1 MASKILS
8 YQIIRRFSSARQAGH
23 AEPIVIRGIEY
34 PRDSFTNV
42 TPKILSFIG
51 KNKHNQEKHPLCLLK
66 KRITNYF
73 YTRFAGRTGNPIFS
87 MYDSIH
93 PVVTVHENFDSLLI
107 PKDHVSRSK
116 SDCYYINEKYL
127 LRAHTTAHQ
136 SELISMGLDNF
147 VVFGDTYRRDE
158 IDSSHYPV
166 FHQADSVRL
175 CNQNQLCMR
184 IQNEIEVFEKKPTE
198 EFSYKQPEHTL
209 DASKVVEQEL
219 KAFLIGLTE
228 HLFGKGIQ
236 YKWTDSYF
244 PFTHPSWELEIYFKD
259 SWLELLGCGLIRHQI
274 LKNVGA
280 GDRIGWAFGL
290 GLERLAMALYSIP
303 DIRLFWSED
312 PGFLCQFDVEDVNKN
327 VTYKPVSEYP
337 PCINDISFWLPETQE
352 YSSNDFYD
360 LVRSVGGDL
369 IEQIRLI
376 DSFTHPKKGTTSHC
390 YRIVYRHLEKTLTQE
405 EVNQLHKAI
414 ELAAAENLQ
423 VKIR

>member
-228 HLFGKGIQ
+228 HLFGK
-236 YKWTDSYF
+236 
-244 PFTHPSWELEIYFKD
+244 
-259 SWLELLGCGLIRHQI
+259 
-274 LKNVGA
+274 VGA